1 MKNDFLKHLALIG
14 LSLFSVLIWS
24 CTNQNSGYENANSA
38 DYYKNLFTGE
48 ILNKS
53 EFQNFMDS
61 LMVMSSYSEDSLNK
75 MVFTTHFY
83 DLITQ
88 DSAIQEFKYSIR
100 IGNEYLIRE
109 GSYEKIGMTVPL
121 RTFLTIDGDSVQIGG
136 KQSKPTLINL
146 WFVGCK
152 GCEEETPSLNF
163 LQQKYADDVNFIA
176 MTFDKEKRV
185 TNFLNK
191 KEFNFKHIIEVD
203 DEYIKNIGT
212 SPYPENIFISKDGE
226 IVYIE
231 GGIPYKSDDKSNLQ
245 YFESLIEKLL

>member
-1 MKNDFLKHLALIG
+1 MKNDFLKHLALTC
-14 LSLFSVLIWS
+14 LSVYAVLFWS
-24 CTNQNSGYENANSA
+24 CTNQDSRIENAHSA

-48 ILNKS
+48 ILDKS
-53 EFQNFMDS
+53 EFQKFRDS
-61 LMVMSSYSEDSLNK
+61 LLVMVANSEDSLDTS
-75 MVFTTHFY
+75 FTTFFY
-83 DLITQ
+83 DFINQ
-88 DSAIQEFKYSIR
+88 DSTIQEFKYSIR

-152 GCEEETPSLNF
+152 GCEEEMPSLNF

-212 SPYPENIFISKDGE
+212 SPYPENIFISKVGE

-231 GGIPYKSDDKSNLQ
+231 GGIPYNSDDKSNLQ

>member
-38 DYYKNLFTGE
+38 DYYKNLITGE

-53 EFQNFMDS
+53 EFQKFRDS
-61 LMVMSSYSEDSLNK
+61 LMVMVANSEDSDKN
-75 MVFTTHFY
+75 FTTHFY
-83 DLITQ
+83 DFINQ

-100 IGNEYLIRE
+100 IGNEYLVRE

-121 RTFLTIDGDSVQIGG
+121 QTFTTLDGEIVQKGG

-152 GCEEETPSLNF
+152 GCEEEIPSLNF

-231 GGIPYKSDDKSNLQ
+231 GGIPYNSDDKSNLQ